1 MLLVRNIRLPLTCP
15 DPDAEAAA
23 KALAILRV
31 PARKAAHCGVAK
43 LSVDARHGAPVL
55 VYTIAVTLKDE
66 GEESALAGASP
77 CVCFTQP
84 PAFAFPR
91 GKMPLA
97 HRPVVVGLGPA
108 GLFAALLLAR
118 SGYRPLVLERGPAL
132 DERIRAVSHF
142 EKTGEL
148 DPNANI
154 QFGEGGAGT
163 FSDGK
168 LTTRVGDPLCAFVT
182 GAFLDHGA
190 PADISWRQK
199 PHVGTDLL
207 RDVIRSIRG
216 EIESLGGEVRFN
228 TALTGLQIRNGALTG
243 IDTTAG
249 SVACEQLI
257 LAVGHSARETFAML
271 HELGLPL
278 ACKPF
283 SVGFRAEHL
292 QTEIDKS
299 LYHGAA
305 GHPALPKG
313 EYQLSQHVS
322 GGRCVYTFCMCP
334 GGTVCAAAS
343 EEGGVVTN
351 GMSLHARDGKNAN
364 AAVVVSVDG
373 SDFDN
378 DPVKA
383 VAFQRQLEQ
392 AAYRAGGG
400 EYRAPAQTVGSFL
413 AGGSALALDRVE
425 PTYPRGVTPCDLS
438 SLLPTELGGALREG
452 LTAFGRKLAAYR
464 APDAVLTGLETRTSS
479 PVRLERGKEDLQ
491 CTGLSGLYPC
501 GEGAGYAGGIMTAA
515 VDGVRC
521 AAELMKNWAPA
532 E

>member
-55 VYTIAVTLKDE
+55 VYTIAVTLNDE
-66 GEESALAGASP
+66 GEEPALAGASP
-77 CVCFTQP
+77 CVCYTQP
-84 PAFAFPR
+84 PRFDFSV
-91 GKMPLA
+91 GKIPLA

-118 SGYRPLVLERGPAL
+118 NGYRPLVLERGPAL
-132 DERIRAVSHF
+132 DERIRAVGHF

-148 DPNANI
+148 NPNANI

-190 PADISWRQK
+190 PADIAWRQK

-207 RDVIRSIRG
+207 RGVIRNIRG
-216 EIESLGGEVRFN
+216 EIEALGGEVRFN
-228 TALTGLQIRNGALTG
+228 TALTGLQTKNGALTG
-243 IDTTAG
+243 IETTVG
-249 SVACEQLI
+249 SFPCEQLI
-257 LAVGHSARETFAML
+257 LAVGHSARDTFAML
-271 HELGLPL
+271 HGLGLPL
-278 ACKPF
+278 ECKPF

-313 EYQLSQHVS
+313 EYQLSQHVG

-343 EEGGVVTN
+343 AEGGVVTN

-364 AAVVVSVDG
+364 AAVGDTSPRRRRSAAFWPG
-373 SDFDN
+373 
-378 DPVKA
+378 A
-383 VAFQRQLEQ
+383 VRWNWARC
-392 AAYRAGGG
+392 
-400 EYRAPAQTVGSFL
+400 S
-413 AGGSALALDRVE
+413 
-425 PTYPRGVTPCDLS
+425 
-438 SLLPTELGGALREG
+438 LPTR
-452 LTAFGRKLAAYR
+452 AA
-464 APDAVLTGLETRTSS
+464 
-479 PVRLERGKEDLQ
+479 
-491 CTGLSGLYPC
+491 
-501 GEGAGYAGGIMTAA
+501 
-515 VDGVRC
+515 
-521 AAELMKNWAPA
+521 
-532 E
+532 

>member
-43 LSVDARHGAPVL
+43 LSVDARRGAPVL

-84 PAFAFPR
+84 PAFDFPR

-148 DPNANI
+148 NPNANI

-190 PADISWRQK
+190 PADIAWRQK

-243 IDTTAG
+243 II
-249 SVACEQLI
+249 C
-257 LAVGHSARETFAML
+257 
-271 HELGLPL
+271 
-278 ACKPF
+278 
-283 SVGFRAEHL
+283 
-292 QTEIDKS
+292 
-299 LYHGAA
+299 
-305 GHPALPKG
+305 
-313 EYQLSQHVS
+313 
-322 GGRCVYTFCMCP
+322 
-334 GGTVCAAAS
+334 
-343 EEGGVVTN
+343 
-351 GMSLHARDGKNAN
+351 
-364 AAVVVSVDG
+364 
-373 SDFDN
+373 
-378 DPVKA
+378 
-383 VAFQRQLEQ
+383 
-392 AAYRAGGG
+392 
-400 EYRAPAQTVGSFL
+400 
-413 AGGSALALDRVE
+413 
-425 PTYPRGVTPCDLS
+425 
-438 SLLPTELGGALREG
+438 
-452 LTAFGRKLAAYR
+452 
-464 APDAVLTGLETRTSS
+464 
-479 PVRLERGKEDLQ
+479 
-491 CTGLSGLYPC
+491 
-501 GEGAGYAGGIMTAA
+501 GGISPRTI
-515 VDGVRC
+515 
-521 AAELMKNWAPA
+521 
-532 E
+532 